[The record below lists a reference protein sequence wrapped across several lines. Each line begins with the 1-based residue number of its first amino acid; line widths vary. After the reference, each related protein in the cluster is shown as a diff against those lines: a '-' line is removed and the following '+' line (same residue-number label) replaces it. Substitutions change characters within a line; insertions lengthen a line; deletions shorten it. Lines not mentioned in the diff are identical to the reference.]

1 MGNLEKAGTG
11 RRFLA
16 LIIDWL
22 MCLLI
27 SSLVGFGSRSISTL
41 AIFFI
46 EVSILT
52 TLQQASAGQ
61 RAPAVEVCRAR
72 AGSRW
77 FLCVC
82 GIVTAKVLLAQVVKH
97 GSFQHVIAVEQQG
110 LTRCLRVCWSHS
122 LGFLRTQFTENCTFH
137 KNTLDEV
144 REFLSRCALL
154 TIVC

>member
-1 MGNLEKAGTG
+1 MAILEQAGTG

-27 SSLVGFGSRSISTL
+27 SSLAGIGSRSISTL

-61 RAPAVEVCRAR
+61 RILRMRVVDFTNYGVVPARKVLVRTILICLVLPAVFTREGRGLHDWVANSVVVR
-72 AGSRW
+72 SPK
-77 FLCVC
+77 
-82 GIVTAKVLLAQVVKH
+82 AKA
-97 GSFQHVIAVEQQG
+97 
-110 LTRCLRVCWSHS
+110 
-122 LGFLRTQFTENCTFH
+122 
-137 KNTLDEV
+137 
-144 REFLSRCALL
+144 
-154 TIVC
+154 

>member
-61 RAPAVEVCRAR
+61 RILRIRVVDFTNYGVVPAQKVLIRTLLICLVLPAVFTREGRGLHDWVANSTVVRNP
-72 AGSRW
+72 
-77 FLCVC
+77 
-82 GIVTAKVLLAQVVKH
+82 KVKA
-97 GSFQHVIAVEQQG
+97 
-110 LTRCLRVCWSHS
+110 
-122 LGFLRTQFTENCTFH
+122 
-137 KNTLDEV
+137 
-144 REFLSRCALL
+144 
-154 TIVC
+154 